1 MGTENSER
9 AGKARVL
16 ARDAV
21 VFPDVL
27 ALVQSIISVLV
38 AESEGGAVLELSSL
52 GEQRLLDL
60 IVPKAKI
67 RTVRISAQPR

>member
-1 MGTENSER
+1 VGTENSEC

-27 ALVQSIISVLV
+27 TLVQSIISVL
-38 AESEGGAVLELSSL
+38 ACRILAPGGSGTKLR
-52 GEQRLLDL
+52 GKQRLLDL
-60 IVPKAKI
+60 IVPKARI